1 MNYTKPDRNLRQSLV
16 YSKSPPYTAISASW
30 YAHVSRASDVCIAAC
45 VSRPVTEKDTA
56 LLVNPDNSAWQLGQ
70 VSRLGA
76 TRTRLQLRRDGGNK
90 VCVCESKRC
99 VQKTLTEKDFG
110 PWRAR
115 GKTVSRS
122 GPGERFQPTV
132 ARPVGLS
139 MPKLHPHLFSSS
151 KSWSGGKFSL
161 HLLQRTKTKVRLL
174 LDEARVQALWC
185 TNLVIV

>member
-16 YSKSPPYTAISASW
+16 YSKSPPYTAISVSW

-122 GPGERFQPTV
+122 GPGERGFNQRSPDRWVCRCLINCICISSALPRAGQEENFLYTFY
-132 ARPVGLS
+132 RGR
-139 MPKLHPHLFSSS
+139 KRRFSSY
-151 KSWSGGKFSL
+151 
-161 HLLQRTKTKVRLL
+161 
-174 LDEARVQALWC
+174 
-185 TNLVIV
+185 